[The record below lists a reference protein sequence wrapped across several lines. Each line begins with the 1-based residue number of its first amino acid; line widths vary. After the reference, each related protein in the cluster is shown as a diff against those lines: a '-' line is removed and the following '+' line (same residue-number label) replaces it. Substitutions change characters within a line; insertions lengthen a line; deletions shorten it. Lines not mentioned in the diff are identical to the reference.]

1 MATCLIVNLITNY
14 TDGVYNLHSKGPCI
28 VVVIVGALQIELIIH
43 GPLSTFFFF
52 SCLKMLVDGMRA
64 FILLIAV
71 YCNRSHFSYRL
82 DQFQFQFPT
91 TVRLRNTEKK
101 ETETAAQFQFQF
113 PLRLGLAS

>member
-14 TDGVYNLHSKGPCI
+14 TNVVYKLHSKGPCI

-43 GPLSTFFFF
+43 GPLSTFFF